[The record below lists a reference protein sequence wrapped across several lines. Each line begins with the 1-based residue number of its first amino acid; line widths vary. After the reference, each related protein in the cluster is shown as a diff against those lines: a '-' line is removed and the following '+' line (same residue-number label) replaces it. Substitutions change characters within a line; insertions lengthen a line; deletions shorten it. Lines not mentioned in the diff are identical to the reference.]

1 MTDLLDSLSYLHQKP
16 ATFGTLKAEPSHFFV
31 SETLSF
37 TPKGEGEHFLV
48 RIRKKGENTQ
58 YVANELAKACGVP
71 SRDVSWAG
79 LKDRHAIT
87 EQWFSVHLPGKSDPD
102 LNQFVEEHDGVEAIL
117 ASTRHDKKLRP
128 GDLIGNDFTLILSTL
143 ENTDTLEARL
153 EAIKSQG
160 VPNYFGSQRFGRG
173 GNNLVMARQWGQNKL
188 RVKDKNK
195 RSFYLSAARAYLFNL
210 VLDAR
215 IKDNLLYTP
224 LLGDL
229 LINTKKETLLV
240 EDIEQ
245 AKTLLACDNLISEN
259 IAPTENI
266 APSEWLV
273 SAPLTGDNALPTNAD
288 AQAFEQSI
296 IDQEPDLLA
305 IIRAN
310 RMQHDRRP
318 LLLMPKKMSWQI
330 KDDELT
336 LSFSLPAGSFAT
348 ALVRE
353 LIQPHLN
360 GDTYAHIDQ

>member
-1 MTDLLDSLSYLHQKP
+1 MTDLLNSLSYLHQKP
-16 ATFGTLKAEPSHFFV
+16 TTLGTLKAEPSHFFV

-58 YVANELAKACGVP
+58 YIANELAKACGV
-71 SRDVSWAG
+71 SSKEVSWAG

-87 EQWFSVHLPGKSDPD
+87 EQWFSVHLAGKSDPD
-102 LNQFVEEHDGVEAIL
+102 LSQFVKEHEGVESIL

-128 GDLIGNDFTLILSTL
+128 GDLIGNDFKLILSAL

-153 EAIKSQG
+153 EAIKSLG
-160 VPNYFGSQRFGRG
+160 VPNYFGNQRFGRE
-173 GNNLVMARQWGQNKL
+173 GNNLVMARKWGQNKL

-215 IKDNLLYTP
+215 IKDKLLHKP
-224 LLGDL
+224 LVGDL
-229 LINTKKETLLV
+229 LINAQKETLLV
-240 EDIEQ
+240 EDLEQ
-245 AKTLLACDNLISEN
+245 AKSLLTQGQWQL
-259 IAPTENI
+259 
-266 APSEWLV
+266 
-273 SAPLTGDNALPTNAD
+273 SAPLTGDNALPTKAD
-288 AQAFEQSI
+288 AEALEQSI
-296 IDQEPDLLA
+296 INQEPDLLA

-318 LLLMPKKMSWQI
+318 LLVMPKKMSWQI
-330 KDDELT
+330 KENELT

-360 GDTYAHIDQ
+360 GDTYAHIDQQ

>member
-1 MTDLLDSLSYLHQKP
+1 MTDLLEPLAYLHQKP
-16 ATFGTLKAEPSHFFV
+16 TTFGTLKAEPSHFFV

-58 YVANELAKACGVP
+58 YVANELAKACGV
-71 SRDVSWAG
+71 SSKEVSWAG

-102 LNQFVEEHDGVEAIL
+102 LTQFVENHEGVEAIL

-128 GDLIGNDFTLILSTL
+128 GDLIANDFKLILSAL
-143 ENTDTLEARL
+143 KNTDTLEARL

-160 VPNYFGSQRFGRG
+160 IPNYFGSQRFGRE
-173 GNNLVMARQWGQNKL
+173 GNNLVMARKWGQNKL

-195 RSFYLSAARAYLFNL
+195 RSFYLSAARSYLFNL

-215 IKDNLLYTP
+215 IKEKLLQRP
-224 LLGDL
+224 LEGDL
-229 LINTKKETLLV
+229 LINLQKETLLV

-245 AKTLLACDNLISEN
+245 AKALLACDGKTDKKWLI
-259 IAPTENI
+259 
-266 APSEWLV
+266 
-273 SAPLTGDNALPTNAD
+273 SAPLTGDNALPTTAD
-288 AQAFEQSI
+288 AEAFEQSI
-296 IDQEPDLLA
+296 INQEPDLLA

-318 LLLMPKKMSWQI
+318 LLLMPKKMNWQI
-330 KDDELT
+330 KEDELT

-360 GDTYAHIDQ
+360 GETYAHIDQ